1 MHDLI
6 SPTIN
11 FSILVAGLFYFLN
24 KPVRAMIAQRRN
36 SIDTQ
41 VREAQELKKQAEKK
55 MAEFTQKLAVF
66 ESEAKEV
73 LARAESDANALKE
86 KIIATAHLSAE
97 KIIKDAELTAQANV
111 QEFKDQIRRETI
123 ARIVDQAEKMI
134 RERVSSDDQ
143 KRIVNEYVGKV

>member
-11 FSILVAGLFYFLN
+11 FSILVIGLFFLLR
-24 KPVRAMIAQRRN
+24 KPVVKMIANRRDQ
-36 SIDTQ
+36 IDAQ
-41 VREAQELKKQAEKK
+41 VREARAAKEEAENKLKEFSKK
-55 MAEFTQKLAVF
+55 LSSF
-66 ESEAKEV
+66 ESEAQEV
-73 LARAESDANALKE
+73 LKRAEQDALATKE
-86 KIIATAHLSAE
+86 KIIQSARVSAE
-97 KIIKDAELTAQANV
+97 KIIKEAELTAQANV

-123 ARIVDQAEKMI
+123 ARVVAQAELMI

>member
-1 MHDLI
+1 
-6 SPTIN
+6 
-11 FSILVAGLFYFLN
+11 
-24 KPVRAMIAQRRN
+24 MIAQRRN